1 MTRVHLYDTTLRD
14 GTQGEGFQLS
24 VAEKVR
30 IAHLLDELGVTW
42 IEGGWPGSN
51 PRDEAFFE
59 AMRGASLGTARIAAF
74 GSTRRARLRCDEDP
88 SVQALLRA
96 DVPVVTVF
104 GKSWRFQATDV
115 LRITAEENLE
125 LVADTVRYLSE
136 RVDEVIFDAEHFFDG
151 AADDPDYA
159 LQVART
165 AAEAGARWVV
175 LCDTNGGSLPTHV
188 GSFTEQVVQAVS
200 AHGAHVGVHCHND
213 MELAVANSLAAV
225 RHGATQVQGTVNG
238 YGERCG
244 NANLVSILPALQVK
258 MGCEVVAPDRLATLT
273 HVSRMVDELSNSAPH
288 TRQAWVGQSA
298 FAHKGGVHVHAVMRA
313 PEAYEHVDPAI
324 VGNHRRVLV
333 SDLAGRSNLAYKA
346 AEIGVELAPGDG
358 HTLVV
363 LARIKALEAEGWS
376 FEDADASLRLL
387 VLEAQDARPRWFEVE
402 EADVAI
408 ALRDPVRE
416 AADGPPRTRAVIRV
430 RIHDRSLPNVAW
442 GNGPVDALGRALH
455 ELVTQAYP
463 EAACVR
469 LVDYKVRIVDSADG
483 VGAAVRV
490 WIRAS
495 DGDETWGTV
504 GVSTNVVEASW
515 RAMVDAYEHHLA
527 RRNVPELRETA

>member
-1 MTRVHLYDTTLRD
+1 MNPVHLYDTTLRD

-30 IAHLLDELGVTW
+30 IAHLLDELGVGW
-42 IEGGWPGSN
+42 VEGGWPGSN

-59 AMRGASLGTARIAAF
+59 AIRRQPLSRARVTAF
-74 GSTRRARLRCDEDP
+74 GSTRRAGLTCEEDP
-88 SVQALLRA
+88 SLSALLRA
-96 DVPVVTVF
+96 EVPTVTVF

-115 LRITAEENLE
+115 LRIDPEENVA
-125 LVADTVRYLSE
+125 LVYDTVRYLAA
-136 RVDEVIFDAEHFFDG
+136 RVDEVMFDAEHFFDG
-151 AADDPDYA
+151 AAEDPAYA
-159 LQVART
+159 LRVVRA

-188 GSFTEQVVQAVS
+188 GTQTTRIVEAL
-200 AHGAHVGVHCHND
+200 ADLGVGVGIHAHND
-213 MELAVANSLAAV
+213 MELAVANSLEAV
-225 RHGATQVQGTVNG
+225 RAGATQVQGTING

-244 NANLVSILPALQVK
+244 NANLVSILPALELK
-258 MGCEVVAPDRLATLT
+258 MGLEVVGPERLATLT
-273 HVSRMVDELSNSAPH
+273 HVSRMVDELSNSVPH
-288 TRQAWVGQSA
+288 ARQAWVGQSA
-298 FAHKGGVHVHAVMRA
+298 FAHKGGVHVSAVMRA
-313 PEAYEHVDPAI
+313 PRAYEHVDPSL

-346 AEIGVELAPGDG
+346 AELGVSLGSDDP
-358 HTLVV
+358 HTLDV
-363 LARIKALEAEGWS
+363 LAKVKAMESEGWS

-387 VLEAQDARPRWFEVE
+387 VLQAQGQRPRFFEVE
-402 EADVAI
+402 EADVSI
-408 ALRDPVRE
+408 ALRDPVSERHE
-416 AADGPPRTRAVIRV
+416 GPPRTRAVVRV
-430 RIHDRSLPNVAW
+430 RLGDRSLPNVAW

-455 ELVTQAYP
+455 ELVTQAWP
-463 EAACVR
+463 EAAVVR

-483 VGAAVRV
+483 VSAAVRV

-515 RAMVDAYEHHLA
+515 LAMVDAYEHHLA
-527 RRNVPELRETA
+527 RCRVPAMKASA